1 MKKLIKILILFFVF
15 NTYSQ
20 KVKYLMFNKTKDSI
34 VTFDSGKVKYYYID
48 ENSFRNFR
56 SENNYGIEID
66 TISLE
71 EVQEIKFYLPKE
83 LSKEVSGII
92 ELIKKESLKTG
103 KVKIIPT
110 YNEIFEY
117 IYILEK
123 ITSSKFK
130 RTRVWWRVW
139 WNDIS
144 RCAR

>member
-20 KVKYLMFNKTKDSI
+20 KVKYLMFDKTKDSI

-71 EVQEIKFYLPKE
+71 EVKEIKFYLPKE
-83 LSKEVSGII
+83 LSKEVSDII

>member
-83 LSKEVSGII
+83 LSKEVSGIM

-130 RTRVWWRVW
+130 RTRVWYVP
-139 WNDIS
+139 IYI
-144 RCAR
+144 CAR

>member
-20 KVKYLMFNKTKDSI
+20 KVRYLMFNKTKDFIETYDSI
-34 VTFDSGKVKYYYID
+34 KVKYYHID
-48 ENSFRNFR
+48 ENLFKNIRG
-56 SENNYGIEID
+56 ENNYSIEID
-66 TISLE
+66 TISLQ
-71 EVQEIKFYLPKE
+71 EVKEIKFYLPKE
-83 LSKEVSGII
+83 LSKEVSDII

-130 RTRVWWRVW
+130 RTRVWYVP
-139 WNDIS
+139 IYI
-144 RCAR
+144 CAR

>member
-20 KVKYLMFNKTKDSI
+20 KVKYLMFDKTKDSI

-130 RTRVWWRVW
+130 RTRVWWQIW

>member
-20 KVKYLMFNKTKDSI
+20 KVRYLMFNKTKDFIETYDSI
-34 VTFDSGKVKYYYID
+34 KVKYYHID
-48 ENSFRNFR
+48 ENLFKNIRG
-56 SENNYGIEID
+56 ENNYSIEID

-71 EVQEIKFYLPKE
+71 EVKEIKFYLPKE
-83 LSKEVSGII
+83 LSKEVSDII

-130 RTRVWWRVW
+130 RTRVWYVP
-139 WNDIS
+139 IYI
-144 RCAR
+144 CAR

>member
-20 KVKYLMFNKTKDSI
+20 KVRYLMFNKTKDFIETYDSI
-34 VTFDSGKVKYYYID
+34 KVKYYHID
-48 ENSFRNFR
+48 ENLFKNIRG
-56 SENNYGIEID
+56 ENNYGIEID

-71 EVQEIKFYLPKE
+71 EVKEIKFYLPKE
-83 LSKEVSGII
+83 LSKEVSDII

-130 RTRVWWRVW
+130 RTRVWYVP
-139 WNDIS
+139 IYI
-144 RCAR
+144 CAR

>member
-20 KVKYLMFNKTKDSI
+20 KVRYLMFNKTKDFIETYDSI
-34 VTFDSGKVKYYYID
+34 KVKYYHID
-48 ENSFRNFR
+48 ENLFKNIRG
-56 SENNYGIEID
+56 ENNYGIEID
-66 TISLE
+66 TISLQ
-71 EVQEIKFYLPKE
+71 EVKEIKFYLPKE
-83 LSKEVSGII
+83 LSKEVSDII

-130 RTRVWWRVW
+130 RTRVWYVP
-139 WNDIS
+139 IYI
-144 RCAR
+144 CAR

>member
-20 KVKYLMFNKTKDSI
+20 KVKYLMFDKTKDSI

-83 LSKEVSGII
+83 LSKEVSGIM

-130 RTRVWWRVW
+130 RTRVWWQVW

>member
-20 KVKYLMFNKTKDSI
+20 KVKYLMFDKTKDSI

-130 RTRVWWRVW
+130 RTRVWWQVW

>member
-20 KVKYLMFNKTKDSI
+20 KVRYLMFNKTKDFIETYDSI
-34 VTFDSGKVKYYYID
+34 KVKYYHID
-48 ENSFRNFR
+48 ENLFKNIRG
-56 SENNYGIEID
+56 ENNYGIEID
-66 TISLE
+66 TISLQ

-83 LSKEVSGII
+83 LSKEVSDII

-130 RTRVWWRVW
+130 RTRVWYVP
-139 WNDIS
+139 IYI
-144 RCAR
+144 CAR

>member
-1 MKKLIKILILFFVF
+1 MKKLIKILILFFIF

-20 KVKYLMFNKTKDSI
+20 KVRYLMFNKTKDFIETYDSI
-34 VTFDSGKVKYYYID
+34 KVKYYHID
-48 ENSFRNFR
+48 ENLFKNIRG
-56 SENNYGIEID
+56 ENNYGIEID

-71 EVQEIKFYLPKE
+71 EVKEIKFYLPKE
-83 LSKEVSGII
+83 LSKEVSDII

-130 RTRVWWRVW
+130 RTRVWYVP
-139 WNDIS
+139 IYI
-144 RCAR
+144 CAR

>member
-20 KVKYLMFNKTKDSI
+20 KVKYLMFDKTKDSI

-83 LSKEVSGII
+83 LSKEVSGIM

-123 ITSSKFK
+123 ITFSKFK
-130 RTRVWWRVW
+130 RTRVWWD
-139 WNDIS
+139 DIS
-144 RCAR
+144 GCSG

>member
-130 RTRVWWRVW
+130 RTRVWWQVW